1 MRRYPPFKAH
11 SPLTISSRAGGRGCP
26 LFKDSWLWRSFDQFP
41 RNIMPGKVIGV
52 DRNLISQAM
61 EDYLKA
67 IYKLLEHND
76 IVSTSALAE
85 QMAVA
90 PASVTNM
97 CKKLADL
104 HLVVY
109 EPYQGVKFTPAGKK
123 MVLEI
128 VRHHRLLELY
138 LAEAL
143 GVPWDRV
150 HEEAERLEHV
160 ISEDLEERMAAVLG
174 DPRFDPHGA
183 PIPSKNGVVIRQASD
198 SLAERTGGERL
209 VVIEVDDDDPELLR
223 YLGQIGI
230 YPGTPIMLVTRAPFE
245 GPLTITVN
253 DTEHSLGFQAAQFV
267 RVALLPA
274 GEREIND
281 ET

>member
-1 MRRYPPFKAH
+1 
-11 SPLTISSRAGGRGCP
+11 L
-26 LFKDSWLWRSFDQFP
+26 
-41 RNIMPGKVIGV
+41 PGKVIGV

-76 IVSTSALAE
+76 TVSTSALAE

-160 ISEDLEERMAAVLG
+160 ISEDLEERMAAALG
-174 DPRFDPHGA
+174 DPQFDPHGA
-183 PIPSKNGVVIRQASD
+183 PIPSKSGVVVKPASH
-198 SLAERTGGERL
+198 SLTERTDGDRL
-209 VVIEVDDDDPELLR
+209 VVVEVDDDDPELLR

-230 YPGTPIMLVTRAPFE
+230 YPGTEITLTTRAPFE
-245 GPLTITVN
+245 GPLTINVN
-253 DTEHSLGFQAAQFV
+253 NTEHNLGHQAAQFV
-267 RVALLPA
+267 RVALLPDK
-274 GEREIND
+274 ELKIKN